1 MFLLSVYLF
10 FMKILG
16 SRKYMYKLVN
26 SVENVCS
33 LDGYTDFIFANYFV
47 FPTLLGEAGSDCS
60 SCIVLF
66 DPLPALSLCLL
77 HDIDTCSACISP
89 LIKKHWIK
97 QVIDQY
103 FFHHCIMTLIP
114 SVTVARTYYVR
125 SVSSMLKNLE
135 TVQVPGLHLK
145 RNYLVTRKKFKLTK
159 LERKKI
165 HYYKDKLC
173 ATWYRC
179 SHRRPSSDE

>member
-16 SRKYMYKLVN
+16 SRKYMYKLVH
-26 SVENVCS
+26 SVENVCW

-103 FFHHCIMTLIP
+103 FFHHCIMTLIL
-114 SVTVARTYYVR
+114 SVTVARTYYVPR
-125 SVSSMLKNLE
+125 CVLYAEKSRDGAGPW
-135 TVQVPGLHLK
+135 TA
-145 RNYLVTRKKFKLTK
+145 FKTQLSCNTQ
-159 LERKKI
+159 KI
-165 HYYKDKLC
+165 
-173 ATWYRC
+173 
-179 SHRRPSSDE
+179 

>member
-1 MFLLSVYLF
+1 MLTGWLYRFHICKLLCISNFVGGGRKRLFIVHRTFWPSACTVIVFVTWYRHVLSVH
-10 FMKILG
+10 K
-16 SRKYMYKLVN
+16 SVN
-26 SVENVCS
+26 K
-33 LDGYTDFIFANYFV
+33 
-47 FPTLLGEAGSDCS
+47 
-60 SCIVLF
+60 
-66 DPLPALSLCLL
+66 
-77 HDIDTCSACISP
+77 
-89 LIKKHWIK
+89 KKHWIK

-145 RNYLVTRKKFKLTK
+145 RNYLVTRRKFKLTK

-179 SHRRPSSDE
+179 FHRRPSSDE

>member
-1 MFLLSVYLF
+1 MLTGWLYRFHICKLLCISNFVGGGRKRLF
-10 FMKILG
+10 
-16 SRKYMYKLVN
+16 
-26 SVENVCS
+26 
-33 LDGYTDFIFANYFV
+33 
-47 FPTLLGEAGSDCS
+47 
-60 SCIVLF
+60 IVHRTF
-66 DPLPALSLCLL
+66 QVDPLPALSLCLL

-103 FFHHCIMTLIP
+103 FFHHCIMTLIL

-145 RNYLVTRKKFKLTK
+145 RNYLVTRRKFKLTK

>member
-1 MFLLSVYLF
+1 MYADWMDIQISYLQNFL
-10 FMKILG
+10 
-16 SRKYMYKLVN
+16 
-26 SVENVCS
+26 
-33 LDGYTDFIFANYFV
+33 V

-60 SCIVLF
+60 TCIVLF

-89 LIKKHWIK
+89 LIKKKHWIK

-103 FFHHCIMTLIP
+103 FFHHCIMTLIL
-114 SVTVARTYYVR
+114 SVTDARTYYVR

-145 RNYLVTRKKFKLTK
+145 RNYLVTRKKFKIIIKINCVLRGTGALTEGQA
-159 LERKKI
+159 LMNKK
-165 HYYKDKLC
+165 KWDKK
-173 ATWYRC
+173 
-179 SHRRPSSDE
+179 